1 VSNESK
7 RTELKG
13 VALHSN
19 RQDPDSKGTLNPKS
33 ISVSTTKK
41 SWSLSL
47 KVSTAIVVLIF
58 LCGMIN
64 PFIYYDPISDAQ
76 LSIRYQEPSSL
87 FWLGTDQQGRSVA
100 FRIFKSISA
109 FFFPGLLAGLIAV
122 SIGSALGALC
132 GYLGGRIKRSIALC
146 LELIDTIPR
155 MVFLVL
161 VCTIYTPSIS
171 LIAAVSSIL
180 FIPTVA
186 TVIRRKVEAL
196 AAEDYILA
204 HIAHGFHPFKIITYH
219 ILWLQCKAI
228 LIRQLIF
235 VFSYV
240 LFIETALSYL
250 GDYGV
255 PEPYPSWGNM
265 VASVRDFPPTVWP
278 WMCPAIAIIV
288 SIAALLTFGDQLA
301 QRDEEVKR

>member
-1 VSNESK
+1 M
-7 RTELKG
+7 
-13 VALHSN
+13 
-19 RQDPDSKGTLNPKS
+19 LNKWP
-33 ISVSTTKK
+33 
-41 SWSLSL
+41 WSLKLSGFIVL
-47 KVSTAIVVLIF
+47 AIFI
-58 LCGMIN
+58 CGILN
-64 PFIYYDPISDAQ
+64 PFISYDPVENAN
-76 LSIRYQEPSSL
+76 LSIRYQVPSMD

-100 FRIFKSISA
+100 MRIFKSISA
-109 FFFPGLLAGLIAV
+109 FFFPGLLAGIIAV
-122 SIGSALGALC
+122 TLGSCLGALC
-132 GYLGGRIKRSIALC
+132 GYLGGRIKRSIALL

-204 HIAHGFHPFKIITYH
+204 HIAHGFHPFKIICYH

-255 PEPYPSWGNM
+255 PEPQASWGNM
-265 VASVRDFPPTVWP
+265 VASLRDLPPTVWP
-278 WMCPAIAIIV
+278 WLCPAVAIII